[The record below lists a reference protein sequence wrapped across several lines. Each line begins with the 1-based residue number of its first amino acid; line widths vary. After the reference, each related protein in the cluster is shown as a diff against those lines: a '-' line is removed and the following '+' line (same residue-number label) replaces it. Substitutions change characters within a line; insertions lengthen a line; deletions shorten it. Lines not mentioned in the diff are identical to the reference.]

1 MRLALP
7 PWLDALRPSQL
18 AKNALVLAGFF
29 FALPDRHQAGIDPLG
44 AGLRTLAAAALFAV
58 VSGAVYLLNDVHDA
72 PRDRLHPE
80 KRRRPVAS
88 GALSPRA
95 ALAECA
101 LLVAGS
107 AALAPLLGRTFALV
121 LGGYFA
127 MQLAYTFALKRAPLL
142 DVSCIAAG
150 FALRVWAG
158 VAAAGVA
165 LAPAI
170 LQCTF
175 CGALFLALCKRL
187 AEIREFAELGSFE
200 TALEHRP
207 VLRWYSPFV
216 IYPAILASALA
227 TLAAYSAWALSPDT
241 AEKFGTRGM
250 ALTIPFVLYGLA
262 HYARLV
268 VRGRGGGRPEKV
280 LLHDR
285 PTQLC
290 IALYLATCAAVWL
303 AR

>member
-1 MRLALP
+1 MRLAPP

-18 AKNALVLAGFF
+18 LKNALVLAGFL
-29 FALPDRHQAGIDPLG
+29 FALPDRHQAGIDPLA
-44 AGLRTLAAAALFAV
+44 AGLRALAAAALFAV
-58 VSGAVYLLNDVHDA
+58 ASGAVYLLNDVHDA

-88 GALSPRA
+88 GALPPRA

-101 LLVAGS
+101 LLAAAAG
-107 AALAPLLGRTFALV
+107 ALAPLLGRTFALL
-121 LGGYFA
+121 LGVYLLL
-127 MQLAYTFALKRAPLL
+127 QVAYTFALKRAPIL
-142 DVSCIAAG
+142 DVFCIAAG

-158 VAAAGVA
+158 IAAAGVA

-170 LQCTF
+170 LVCTF
-175 CGALFLALCKRL
+175 CGALFLALGKRS
-187 AEIREFAELGSFE
+187 AEIAEMGGREA
-200 TALEHRP
+200 AAAHRP
-207 VLRWYSPFV
+207 ALRWYP
-216 IYPAILASALA
+216 PRLLGAAIAAAALA
-227 TLAAYSAWALSPDT
+227 TLAAYSAWALAPST

-250 ALTIPFVLYGLA
+250 ALTIPFVLFGLA

-268 VRGRGGGRPEKV
+268 ARGRGGGGPERI

>member
-1 MRLALP
+1 MRLP
-7 PWLDALRPSQL
+7 PAIDALRPGQWV
-18 AKNALVLAGFF
+18 KNALVLAGFV
-29 FALPDRHQAGIDPLG
+29 FALPDRNQGVDPLG
-44 AGLRTLAAAALFAV
+44 AGLRALAAAALFAV

-101 LLVAGS
+101 LLVAGC
-107 AALAPLLGRTFALV
+107 AALAPLLGRTFALL
-121 LGGYFA
+121 LGGYLA
-127 MQLAYTFALKRAPLL
+127 MQLAYTFALKRVPLL
-142 DVSCIAAG
+142 DVACIAAG

-170 LQCTF
+170 LVCTF
-175 CGALFLALCKRL
+175 CGALFLALSKR
-187 AEIREFAELGSFE
+187 ASEIVEMGGREA
-200 TALEHRP
+200 AAAHRP
-207 VLRWYSPFV
+207 VLRWYPPRLLGVAGS
-216 IYPAILASALA
+216 AAALA
-227 TLAAYSAWALSPDT
+227 TLAAYSAWALSPST
-241 AEKFGTRGM
+241 AGKFGTRGM
-250 ALTIPFVLYGLA
+250 ALTIPFVLFGLE
-262 HYARLV
+262 HYCQLTA
-268 VRGRGGGRPEKV
+268 RGGTGRPERV

-290 IALYLATCAAVWL
+290 LALYLATCAAVWL
-303 AR
+303 LAR

>member
-1 MRLALP
+1 M
-7 PWLDALRPSQL
+7 
-18 AKNALVLAGFF
+18 
-29 FALPDRHQAGIDPLG
+29 
-44 AGLRTLAAAALFAV
+44 
-58 VSGAVYLLNDVHDA
+58 YLLNDVHDA

-101 LLVAGS
+101 LLAAAA

-121 LGGYFA
+121 LGGYLA
-127 MQLAYTFALKRAPLL
+127 IQVAYTFALKRVPIL
-142 DVSCIAAG
+142 DVACIAAG

-158 VAAAGVA
+158 IAAARVV
-165 LAPAI
+165 LTPAI

-187 AEIREFAELGSFE
+187 AEIREFAEFGSFE
-200 TALEHRP
+200 AALAHRP

-216 IYPAILASALA
+216 IFPTILASALA
-227 TLAAYSAWALSPDT
+227 TLAAYSAWALSPET

-250 ALTIPFVLYGLA
+250 ALTIPFVLFGLA

>member
-29 FALPDRHQAGIDPLG
+29 FALPDRHQAGIDPLS

-58 VSGAVYLLNDVHDA
+58 VSGAVYLLNDIHDA

-101 LLVAGS
+101 LLVALS

-142 DVSCIAAG
+142 DVACIAAG

-170 LQCTF
+170 LVCTF

-187 AEIREFAELGSFE
+187 AEIAELGSYE
-200 TALEHRP
+200 ASVAHRP
-207 VLRWYSPFV
+207 VLHFYSPLV
-216 IYPAILASALA
+216 LAATIPVSALA
-227 TLAAYSAWALSPDT
+227 TLAAYGAWALSPET

-268 VRGRGGGRPEKV
+268 ARGQGGRPEKV

-303 AR
+303 SR

>member
-29 FALPDRHQAGIDPLG
+29 FALPDRHQAGIDPLA
-44 AGLRTLAAAALFAV
+44 AGLCTLAAAALFAV
-58 VSGAVYLLNDVHDA
+58 VSGAVYLLNDLHDA

-80 KRRRPVAS
+80 KRRRPIAS
-88 GALSPRA
+88 GSLPVRA

-101 LLVAGS
+101 LLVALS

-127 MQLAYTFALKRAPLL
+127 MQLAYTFALKRVPLL
-142 DVSCIAAG
+142 DVACIAAG

-170 LQCTF
+170 LYCTF
-175 CGALFLALCKRL
+175 CGALFLALCKRR
-187 AEIREFAELGSFE
+187 AEIAEMGGREAAAS
-200 TALEHRP
+200 HRP
-207 VLRWYSPFV
+207 VLRWYP
-216 IYPAILASALA
+216 PPLLRAAIAAAALA
-227 TLAAYSAWALSPDT
+227 TLAAYSAWALAPST

-250 ALTIPFVLYGLA
+250 ALTVPFVLLGLLR
-262 HYARLV
+262 YIQLT
-268 VRGRGGGRPEKV
+268 VRGRTGRPEKV
-280 LLHDR
+280 FLRDR
-285 PTQLC
+285 PVQLC

>member
-1 MRLALP
+1 M
-7 PWLDALRPSQL
+7 Q
-18 AKNALVLAGFF
+18 
-29 FALPDRHQAGIDPLG
+29 
-44 AGLRTLAAAALFAV
+44 
-58 VSGAVYLLNDVHDA
+58 
-72 PRDRLHPE
+72 
-80 KRRRPVAS
+80 
-88 GALSPRA
+88 RA
-95 ALAECA
+95 EF
-101 LLVAGS
+101 S
-107 AALAPLLGRTFALV
+107 
-121 LGGYFA
+121 
-127 MQLAYTFALKRAPLL
+127 ALKRAPIL
-142 DVSCIAAG
+142 DVFCIAAG

-175 CGALFLALCKRL
+175 CGALYLALCKRF

-216 IYPAILASALA
+216 IFPTILVSALA

-250 ALTIPFVLYGLA
+250 VFTIPFVLFGLGR
-262 HYARLV
+262 YAQLT
-268 VRGRGGGRPEKV
+268 VRGKTGRPEKV

-285 PTQLC
+285 PVQLC
-290 IALYLATCAAVWL
+290 IALYVLACAAVWL